1 MHRRALIAVA
11 LLGVAAT
18 TACGSAP
25 EESDEEEVSGEDA
38 LIGGAPATIAQFPA
52 TVYLK
57 KGCTA
62 AKVAEKRL
70 LTAAHCVL
78 DGSTLDLKYGPDK
91 PVELTREPS
100 KGFTTHAVAKV
111 HVQPKWLPACESSY
125 CASSTVTALLDA
137 ADVAVIEL
145 AEDIVGVPIAPIDT
159 APLATRAKVTVLG
172 FGCTEGVTAQDA
184 RTDVTLKY
192 AETTILAPS
201 RAVHEGSPVDAT
213 KVGQVAG
220 IYALTPG
227 PARVKNAGGLCPGD
241 SGGPLYKKRGD
252 TLVVVGVNANYTLRP
267 GEKDLAGIP
276 VTNWH
281 TRLDAQSR
289 LGIAAWLESV
299 GALSAAKR

>member
-1 MHRRALIAVA
+1 MIRRAVI
-11 LLGVAAT
+11 LLACLAA
-18 TACGSAP
+18 ACGSAP
-25 EESDEEEVSGEDA
+25 EESDVEEASGEDA
-38 LIGGAPATIAQFPA
+38 LIGGAPATVAQFPA

-57 KGCTA
+57 QGCTA

-70 LTAAHCVL
+70 LTAAHCVV
-78 DGSTLDLKYGPDK
+78 DGSTLDMKYGPDK
-91 PVELTREPS
+91 PALLTREPS
-100 KGFTTHAVAKV
+100 KGFTSHEVAKV
-111 HVQPKWLPACESSY
+111 HVHPAWMPACESAY
-125 CASSTVTALLDA
+125 CASSSVTMMLDA

-145 AEDIVGVPIAPIDT
+145 ADDLAGVPIAPIDE
-159 APLATRAKVTVLG
+159 APLATRDKVTVLG
-172 FGCTEGVTAQDA
+172 FGCTEGVTADDK
-184 RTDVTLKY
+184 RTTITLKY
-192 AETTILAPS
+192 AETTIIAPS

-220 IYALTPG
+220 IYAMTPG

-252 TLVVVGVNANYTLRP
+252 TLYVVGVNANYTLRP

-289 LGIAAWLESV
+289 LRIGAWLESV
-299 GALSAAKR
+299 GAIRKTK

>member
-1 MHRRALIAVA
+1 MLRRVFTAVA
-11 LLGVAAT
+11 LLAITAT
-18 TACGSAP
+18 AACGSAA
-25 EESDEEEVSGEDA
+25 EETDAEEVSGEDA

-70 LTAAHCVL
+70 LTAAHCVV
-78 DGSTLDLKYGPDK
+78 DGSTLDLKYGPEK
-91 PVELTREPS
+91 PIEITREPA

-111 HVQPKWLPACESSY
+111 HVQPAWIPACESSY
-125 CASSTVTALLDA
+125 CASSVVTARLDA

-145 AEDIVGVPIAPIDT
+145 AEDLVGVPIAPIDT
-159 APLATRAKVTVLG
+159 APLALREKVTVLG
-172 FGCTEGVTAQDA
+172 FGCTEGVTAQDT
-184 RTDVTLKY
+184 RTDITLKY

-201 RAVHEGSPVDAT
+201 RSVHEGSPIDAT

-252 TLVVVGVNANYTLRP
+252 ALVVVGVNANYTLRP

-289 LGIAAWLESV
+289 LGISAWLESV
-299 GALSAAKR
+299 GALRPSK

>member
-1 MHRRALIAVA
+1 MSRRAAI
-11 LLGVAAT
+11 LLACLAGFT
-18 TACGSAP
+18 GACGSVT
-25 EESDEEEVSGEDA
+25 EESDAEEASGEDA
-38 LIGGAPATIAQFPA
+38 LIGGAPATAAQFPA

-57 KGCTA
+57 RGCTA

-70 LTAAHCVL
+70 LTAAHCVI
-78 DGSTLDLKYGPDK
+78 DGSTLDPKYGPDK
-91 PVELTREPS
+91 PVEISREPA
-100 KGFTTHAVAKV
+100 KGFTSHVVAKV
-111 HVQPKWLPACESSY
+111 HVHPKWVPACESAY
-125 CASSTVTALLDA
+125 CAASSVTATLDA

-145 AEDIVGVPIAPIDT
+145 ADDLAGVPIAPIDE
-159 APLATRAKVTVLG
+159 APLATRDKVIVLG
-172 FGCTEGVTAQDA
+172 FGCTEGVTAEDK
-184 RTDVTLKY
+184 RTNITLKF
-192 AETTILAPS
+192 AETTIIAPA

-241 SGGPLYKKRGD
+241 SGGPLYKKRGE
-252 TLVVVGVNANYTLRP
+252 TLYVVGVNANYTLRP

-289 LGIAAWLESV
+289 LGIAAWLRSV
-299 GALSAAKR
+299 GAAR